1 VADAVVLLLAASA
14 TALATGLGAA
24 PVFLLGARAQS
35 VEPFLWGLAAGVMTV
50 AAAVGLIKPA
60 FDEGSAGLVVAGIAA
75 GVAFLALSRGLLKE
89 RSRHVRRL
97 RDADVRSAALIF
109 GVLAVHSLPE
119 GLAIGSAYAS
129 SVAGLAAFVVIGIG
143 LQNIPEGTSVAIPL
157 AEAGYG
163 RSTQFWGAV
172 LTSAPQ
178 PVGALFAFALV
189 DVAASVLPFSL
200 AFAGGAMGA
209 LVLVE
214 LLPRIAHRGRL
225 LLGGTGL
232 CCGLVVMLCADLL
245 LRA

>member
-1 VADAVVLLLAASA
+1 VTDAVVLFLAASA
-14 TALATGLGAA
+14 TALATGLGAI
-24 PVFLLGARAQS
+24 PVFLLGSRAKAL
-35 VEPFLWGLAAGVMTV
+35 EPFLWGLAAGVMTV

-60 FDEGSAGLVVAGIAA
+60 FDQGPAGVAVAGIAG
-75 GVAFLALSRGLLKE
+75 GVAFLALSRSVLKE
-89 RSRHVRRL
+89 RSRHVPRL
-97 RDADVRSAALIF
+97 RGADARSAALIF

-129 SVAGLAAFVVIGIG
+129 SEAGLAAFVVIGIG

-163 RSTQFWGAV
+163 RKTQFWGAV

-178 PVGALFAFALV
+178 PVGALLAFALV
-189 DVAASVLPFSL
+189 DLAESVLPFSL

-214 LLPRIAHRGRL
+214 MLPRIAPRDRL

-232 CCGLVVMLCADLL
+232 CCGLILMLCADLL